1 MELKIPY
8 TTVKFDMDLGI
19 YECYELFFFFLFVIL
34 ILQKLVALNIK
45 SPWSLNTLVCSIN

>member
-19 YECYELFFFFLFVIL
+19 YESYELFFFFLFVIL

-45 SPWSLNTLVCSIN
+45 SS